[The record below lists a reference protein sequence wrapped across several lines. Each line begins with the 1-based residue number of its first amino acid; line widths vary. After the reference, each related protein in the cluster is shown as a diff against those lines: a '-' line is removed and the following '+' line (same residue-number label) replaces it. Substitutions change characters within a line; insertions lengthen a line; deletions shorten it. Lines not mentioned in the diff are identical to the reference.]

1 MSDLLKN
8 IDFRAGL
15 AGADKL
21 EILMFTLGM
30 DGRTGRDEIFG
41 INVFKVREVMRVP
54 VITGAPEKA
63 SSAEGVASFHGV
75 PIPVIDLAKYIGI
88 ETDRKSETMIVTEY
102 NGQKQGFL
110 VRAVANILIVDRA
123 EMRVPPSRLLA
134 EMGGLVTAIT
144 ETDDGRRVLMLDAE
158 RVFAENGHHDIHEMD
173 IKNVPPGNERTA
185 LFPGDSLATR
195 NQGSRAWDA
204 MRVEASHGES
214 QLDVGQ
220 VGMPGQIEARTSLV
234 GSNKMEILL
243 FSLGSNEK
251 FGINVFKVKEVC
263 PAGKI
268 TRTPNMPAGVDGI
281 VLFQGHVIPVLN
293 LASFMGML
301 PHQKHHTMMVT
312 EFNNHTLGFLVQGVD
327 RVIRVDWDRVRATEG
342 MLSEN
347 GARITAITELDDGS
361 LVSIL
366 DVEQILADAF
376 GEAVVGNIA
385 KVESE
390 RDLCIFFADDSV
402 VARRK
407 IVQVL
412 DKMAVRYIQA
422 ANGKKAWDR
431 LKAMA
436 DAAQSAGTKLHDQIQ
451 VIMTDAEMPEM
462 DGYVL
467 TQLIKSD
474 RRFDGIPVVMHTS
487 LSSEANREMARR
499 VGVDYYVP
507 KFDSMVLSSTLRPLL
522 T

>member
-1 MSDLLKN
+1 MSDQLKS
-8 IDFRAGL
+8 IDARTML
-15 AGADKL
+15 AGTSKL
-21 EILMFTLGM
+21 EILMFTLGK
-30 DGRTGRDEIFG
+30 DNRTGRDEIFG
-41 INVFKVREVMRVP
+41 INVFKVLEVMSVP
-54 VITGAPEKA
+54 VITSTPKKA
-63 SSAEGVASFHGV
+63 YSAEGMASFHGMPV
-75 PIPVIDLAKYIGI
+75 PVTDLAKFIAI
-88 ETDRKSETMIVTEY
+88 ETDRKPEIMIVTEY
-102 NGQKQGFL
+102 NGQPHGFL
-110 VRAVANILIVDRA
+110 VRAVANILIVDRS
-123 EMRVPPSRLLA
+123 EMRVPPPKMLA
-134 EMGGLVTAIT
+134 EMGGLVTAII
-144 ETDDGRRVLMLDAE
+144 ETDDSRRVLMLDVERIIAE
-158 RVFAENGHHDIHEMD
+158 ASQLDNHALGD
-173 IKNVPPGNERTA
+173 KNIPPGNERTA
-185 LFPGDSLATR
+185 LFSGDSLAAR
-195 NQGSRAWDA
+195 SQGLRKWDA
-204 MRVEASHGES
+204 MRVEVSHGEA

-220 VGMPGQIEARTSLV
+220 DGIPIQIEARTSLV

-263 PAGKI
+263 PAGNI

-293 LASFMGML
+293 LANFMGIL
-301 PHQKHHTMMVT
+301 PHQTHRTMMVT

-327 RVIRVDWDRVRATEG
+327 RIIRVDWDRVRATEG

-347 GARITAITELDDGS
+347 GARIIAITELEDGS
-361 LVSIL
+361 LISIL

-385 KVESE
+385 RVESD

-407 IVQVL
+407 ITQVL
-412 DKMAVRYIQA
+412 DKMGVRYIQA
-422 ANGKKAWDR
+422 ANGKKAWDK
-431 LKAMA
+431 LKTIA
-436 DAAQSAGTKLHDQIQ
+436 DTAQNAGTQLHDQIQ
-451 VIMTDAEMPEM
+451 VILTDAEMPEM

-467 TQLIKSD
+467 TQRIKSD

-487 LSSEANREMARR
+487 LSSDANREMARR

-507 KFDSMVLSSTLRPLL
+507 KFDAMVLSSALRRLL